1 MRAMPSLAVAA
12 AVLGLAACDRAS
24 GLTFC
29 AVEVGDSPVRGRGDA
44 LVTMVEFADYQCPY
58 CRQAAATV
66 AEVELDHGDDLR
78 LVFKHLPIDRH
89 DRAMPAAVAAEC
101 AHAQGRFWEM
111 HDLLNDEAHAEL
123 DELALV
129 DAATRAGLD
138 VDAWRECRLAGDA
151 QARVEADRQLADDIG
166 IPATPTFLVN
176 GLPLVGSQ
184 SYEEYVD
191 AIDSA
196 LADALAS
203 GLERDAYY
211 DSLVERGCE

>member
-1 MRAMPSLAVAA
+1 MRAIHALAAIAA
-12 AVLGLAACDRAS
+12 LVMAACDQTA

-29 AVEVGDSPVRGRGDA
+29 AVAIDDSPVRGRDDA

-58 CRQAAATV
+58 CRQAAGTV
-66 AEVELDHGDDLR
+66 AEVEADHGDDLR
-78 LVFKHLPIDRH
+78 LVFKHLPISSH
-89 DRAMPAAVAAEC
+89 DRAMPAAVAAQC
-101 AHAQGRFWEM
+101 AHEQGRFWEM
-111 HDLLNDEAHAEL
+111 NDLLNDDAHAEL

-129 DAATRAGLD
+129 DAATQAGLD
-138 VDAWRECRLAGDA
+138 VDAWRECRLAGEA
-151 QARVEADRQLADDIG
+151 QARVETDLQLAEDIG

-176 GLPLVGSQ
+176 GYPLIGSQ

-196 LADALAS
+196 LDDAEAS
-203 GLERDAYY
+203 GLDRDAYY

>member
-1 MRAMPSLAVAA
+1 MKPMPALVAVAA
-12 AVLGLAACDRAS
+12 LSMVACAQDAA
-24 GLTFC
+24 LTFC
-29 AVEVGDSPVRGRGDA
+29 AVEVADSPARGAADA

-58 CRQAAATV
+58 CRSAASTV
-66 AEVELDHGDDLR
+66 AQVEADHGDDLR
-78 LVFKHLPIDRH
+78 LVFKHLPIERH

-101 AHAQGRFWEM
+101 AHAQGLFWEM
-111 HDLLNDEAHAEL
+111 HDLLNDDAHAEL
-123 DELALV
+123 DEAALV
-129 DAATRAGLD
+129 DAATQAGLD

-196 LADALAS
+196 VADALAS
-203 GLERDAYY
+203 GLEADAYY
-211 DSLVERGCE
+211 DSLVARGCE